1 MSRSGRVLPLT
12 LGLALT
18 LTTLTYAA
26 PARPRCL
33 PDVVPAPFVDWFDD
47 AVVIGDSRAQGLRE
61 YMGDPGGLWLT
72 QMGLNVRTARTSSA
86 FLVNGRQV
94 SIAQAL
100 EGGSWGKIYLTLGV
114 NEAAW
119 IIDDLRQIQPHVPIY
134 LQTIIPVTLSRA
146 AARAPGNDLLAH
158 HSQLLVRLARE
169 KRVYLVDT
177 AAPLTGSNG
186 ALPSD
191 YSADGLHLSDE
202 GNKVWLDCL
211 RTTPR
216 PDGRGGFSWED
227 KNAPRGGP
235 PGVQAREKG

>member
-12 LGLALT
+12 LGLALM
-18 LTTLTYAA
+18 LTTLTHAA

-33 PDVVPAPFVDWFDD
+33 PDVVPAPFVYDQPLPASPAVSVDWFDD

-72 QMGLNVRTARTSSA
+72 QMGLNVRTAWMEEETFYREYA
-86 FLVNGRQV
+86 
-94 SIAQAL
+94 AL
-100 EGGSWGKIYLTLGV
+100 
-114 NEAAW
+114 
-119 IIDDLRQIQPHVPIY
+119 IDDLRRIQPHVPIY

-211 RTTPR
+211 RTHTM
-216 PDGRGGFSWED
+216 E
-227 KNAPRGGP
+227 
-235 PGVQAREKG
+235 

>member
-33 PDVVPAPFVDWFDD
+33 PDVVPAPFVYDRPLPASPAVSVDWFDD

-119 IIDDLRQIQPHVPIY
+119 MEEETFYREYAALIDDLRRIQPHVPIY

-211 RTTPR
+211 RTHTM
-216 PDGRGGFSWED
+216 E
-227 KNAPRGGP
+227 
-235 PGVQAREKG
+235 

>member
-33 PDVVPAPFVDWFDD
+33 PDVVPAPFVYDRPLPASPAVSVDWFDD

-119 IIDDLRQIQPHVPIY
+119 MEEETFYREYAALIDDLRRIQPHVPIY
-134 LQTIIPVTLSRA
+134 LQTIIPVKIGRA
-146 AARAPGNDLLAH
+146 
-158 HSQLLVRLARE
+158 SCRE
-169 KRVYLVDT
+169 RVYV
-177 AAPLTGSNG
+177 S
-186 ALPSD
+186 
-191 YSADGLHLSDE
+191 
-202 GNKVWLDCL
+202 V
-211 RTTPR
+211 
-216 PDGRGGFSWED
+216 
-227 KNAPRGGP
+227 
-235 PGVQAREKG
+235 

>member
-33 PDVVPAPFVDWFDD
+33 PDVVPAPFVYDRPLPASPAVSVDWFDD

-119 IIDDLRQIQPHVPIY
+119 MEEETFYREYAALIDDLRRIQPHVPIY

-146 AARAPGNDLLAH
+146 AARAPDNDLLAH

-177 AAPLTGSNG
+177 AAPFTQPGGLAD
-186 ALPSD
+186 ALST
-191 YSADGLHLSDE
+191 DGLYLTPE
-202 GNKVWLDCL
+202 GCYAWLCYL
-211 RTTPR
+211 RTHTV
-216 PDGRGGFSWED
+216 GT
-227 KNAPRGGP
+227 
-235 PGVQAREKG
+235 

>member
-1 MSRSGRVLPLT
+1 MSMFGFGKKEKKDKKRTEPGLDAELKRFAADYQTEELDILAVTGPVGFGGGKRGSFWQASI
-12 LGLALT
+12 GLAAWMEEET
-18 LTTLTYAA
+18 FYREYAA
-26 PARPRCL
+26 L
-33 PDVVPAPFVDWFDD
+33 
-47 AVVIGDSRAQGLRE
+47 
-61 YMGDPGGLWLT
+61 
-72 QMGLNVRTARTSSA
+72 
-86 FLVNGRQV
+86 
-94 SIAQAL
+94 
-100 EGGSWGKIYLTLGV
+100 
-114 NEAAW
+114 
-119 IIDDLRQIQPHVPIY
+119 IDDLRRIQPHVPIY

-211 RTTPR
+211 RTHTM
-216 PDGRGGFSWED
+216 E
-227 KNAPRGGP
+227 
-235 PGVQAREKG
+235 

>member
-33 PDVVPAPFVDWFDD
+33 PDVVPAPFVYDQPLPASPAVSVDWFDD

-61 YMGDPGGLWLT
+61 YMGNPGGLWLT

-119 IIDDLRQIQPHVPIY
+119 MEEETFYREY
-134 LQTIIPVTLSRA
+134 VTLSRA

-202 GNKVWLDCL
+202 GNKVWLD
-211 RTTPR
+211 
-216 PDGRGGFSWED
+216 
-227 KNAPRGGP
+227 
-235 PGVQAREKG
+235 